1 METNNDNMLRDFFSE
16 NKKEIADFG
25 FSHRVMRKLPEQA
38 DRSWIMWLF
47 AGIGIVLTLLLG
59 LYTGL
64 IQYAF
69 LFIQIIPQLYILIG
83 VISFSVVGGAVVLLG
98 QKKNY
103 RMI

>member
-1 METNNDNMLRDFFSE
+1 METNSDNMLRDFFSE

-25 FSHRVMRKLPEQA
+25 FSQRVMRKLPEQA

-69 LFIQIIPQLYILIG
+69 LLVQIIPQLYILIG
-83 VISFSVVGGAVVLLG
+83 VISFSVVGGTVVLLG
-98 QKKNY
+98 QKKSY
-103 RMI
+103 RII

>member
-1 METNNDNMLRDFFSE
+1 MLKDFFSE

-25 FSHRVMRKLPEQA
+25 FSQRVMRKLPVQA
-38 DRSWIMWLF
+38 DCSWIMWMF
-47 AGIGIVLTLLLG
+47 TGIGIVLTLLLG

-69 LFIQIIPQLYILIG
+69 LFVQIIPQLYILIG
-83 VISFSVVGGAVVLLG
+83 VIGFSIVGGAAVLLG

-103 RMI
+103 RVI